1 MATAKKTTV
10 TLQTKDGKMCRE
22 FDIAHA
28 ERLLQF
34 TNSQWTLP
42 PKSQFV
48 YKDGSISRKSTKGG
62 KRGLEQNDGK
72 QSN

>member
-42 PKSQFV
+42 QNTQFV

-62 KRGLEQNDGK
+62 KRGVEQNNGK
-72 QSN
+72 QSD